1 VKATFGAVLPDFDQ
15 SSTITDVD
23 ATMEQPQMERS
34 DSSDISE
41 GDQAS
46 REDVDEVDQGS
57 QTSFPAQL
65 STPGGH
71 EADDAGPTLPEA
83 EPVGDIPRSSSEQPA
98 EQHVEKLAEDIAEDI
113 THPRENEPDTDDPL
127 FQHEEDTLR
136 GLDSGN
142 DGFGDHVV
150 DLRGGSEEDPGPQS
164 ETAAHQ
170 GAGAHGDEVGERMP
184 EPRVD
189 GGLQEAHIVGK
200 DLEHERD
207 AVEGAEGSPK

>member
-1 VKATFGAVLPDFDQ
+1 VKATFGAVLPDFDR
-15 SSTITDVD
+15 SSTTKDVD
-23 ATMEQPQMERS
+23 ATVEQLQMERS

-46 REDVDEVDQGS
+46 QEDVDEVDQGS

-65 STPGGH
+65 STLGGH
-71 EADDAGPTLPEA
+71 EADDAGPTSPEA

-98 EQHVEKLAEDIAEDI
+98 KQHVEKLAEDIAEDI

-127 FQHEEDTLR
+127 FQHEEDTHR

-150 DLRGGSEEDPGPQS
+150 DLRRGSEGDQGSQGE
-164 ETAAHQ
+164 AAVHQ
-170 GAGAHGDEVGERMP
+170 GEDAHSDEVGEHVP
-184 EPRVD
+184 EPQVD
-189 GGLQEAHIVGK
+189 GALQEAHIVGQ

-207 AVEGAEGSPK
+207 AVAGAEGSPE